1 MTERHPQVGSAAQE
15 ALKLLGAAEGWARAR
30 SGRLFD
36 DEHVAT
42 GGPECQHCPVC
53 QGITLLRQ
61 VRPESVEHLL
71 DATASFV
78 AAVKAAF
85 VPPAGPPAPPRSGG
99 IEHITIEEPST

>member
-1 MTERHPQVGSAAQE
+1 MSEDHRQVGTAAQE
-15 ALKLLGAAEGWARAR
+15 AGKLFAAAEDWARSR

-36 DEHVAT
+36 NEHLAT
-42 GGPECQHCPVC
+42 GALECQNCPVC

-85 VPPAGPPAPPRSGG
+85 VPPTGPAAPARATG
-99 IEHITIEEPST
+99 IEHITIQEPPA